1 LILDSRS
8 SPPYGIAFAVDSGR
22 DFFAASQRF
31 GFRFSVPKS
40 SEYIVYALSRVTTM
54 PDLMEQRAAFDAML
68 TRYPADQAEAA
79 LGKILSSRE

>member
-1 LILDSRS
+1 M
-8 SPPYGIAFAVDSGR
+8 
-22 DFFAASQRF
+22 SQVQLQLPESLQNQLEERAQRE
-31 GFRFSVPKS
+31 GVTLQ
-40 SEYIVYALSRVTTM
+40 EYIVYALSRVTTM

>member
-1 LILDSRS
+1 M
-8 SPPYGIAFAVDSGR
+8 
-22 DFFAASQRF
+22 SQVQLQLPESLQNQLEERAHRE
-31 GFRFSVPKS
+31 GVTLQ
-40 SEYIVYALSRVTTM
+40 EYIVYALSRVTTM